1 MTVTDYQ
8 RLSVAQKLAFR
19 MERYCDG
26 NWGAKNPGLR
36 KLVTVDQMMRCRRK
50 CDREA

>member
-1 MTVTDYQ
+1 MTYAEYKK
-8 RLSVAQKLAFR
+8 LSVTQQLALR

-36 KLVTVDQMMRCRRK
+36 NLVTVDQMIRFRRK